1 MFSRSLVGRAPASG
15 TDSPSSSASHLH
27 FVFQATSPVLI
38 PRRCRMKALLFMLVR
53 AFEFELAV
61 PKEDIQSKTGLVQ
74 RPQLRSAPEQG
85 SQMPLLVRKYTRA
98 S

>member
-1 MFSRSLVGRAPASG
+1 
-15 TDSPSSSASHLH
+15 
-27 FVFQATSPVLI
+27 
-38 PRRCRMKALLFMLVR
+38 MKALLFMLAR

-61 PKEDIQSKTGLVQ
+61 PKEDIHSKTAIVQ

-98 S
+98 V